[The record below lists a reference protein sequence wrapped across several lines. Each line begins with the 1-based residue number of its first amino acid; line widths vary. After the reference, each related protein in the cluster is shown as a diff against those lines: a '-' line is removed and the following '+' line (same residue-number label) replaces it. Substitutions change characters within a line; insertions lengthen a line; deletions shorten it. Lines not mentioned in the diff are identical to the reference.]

1 MPISLSLAH
10 LFTIMLNF
18 CMKSVHSLLGFVNST
33 NHETLIS
40 PNHCRN
46 IPSPATGLASV
57 PSSDNTRKSANIV
70 ESAAIK
76 SPPFTTEAAT
86 AKQPPFAAA
95 GRKDPGGI
103 GFLDEVG
110 GSVDGLMSCTESL
123 GFESSDERLT
133 GEETSSR
140 TTSKKRRRVAEY
152 KADEAKTFPPPLSSL
167 SRDGKPTFFLR
178 PVRRDGRLELTEV
191 KIDRLEVLTASR
203 EDGRLRLSLI
213 TDVDVE
219 DQEETEDTT
228 TVMEEDE
235 REEEREEEEEIGEK
249 WVFTVANGGG
259 EGFRQCHEMA
269 NHHHH
274 HNLPAWSQHC
284 VTIR

>member
-1 MPISLSLAH
+1 MPILLSLAH

-18 CMKSVHSLLGFVNST
+18 CMKSVRSLLGFVNST
-33 NHETLIS
+33 NHENLITPHHS
-40 PNHCRN
+40 RN
-46 IPSPATGLASV
+46 IPSPATGLASAT
-57 PSSDNTRKSANIV
+57 SSDNTRKSANVV

-76 SPPFTTEAAT
+76 PTPSTTEAAA
-86 AKQPPFAAA
+86 AKHPPFAAA
-95 GRKDPGGI
+95 RRKDPGGI

-110 GSVDGLMSCTESL
+110 GSVDGLTSCTESL

-133 GEETSSR
+133 GGETSSR
-140 TTSKKRRRVAEY
+140 TTSKKRRRVVEY

-167 SRDGKPTFFLR
+167 SRNGKLTFFLL

-191 KIDRLEVLTASR
+191 KIDRQEVLRASR

-235 REEEREEEEEIGEK
+235 REEDREEEEEIGEK
-249 WVFTVANGGG
+249 WVFTVANGDE

-274 HNLPAWSQHC
+274 ILPAWSQHC

>member
-1 MPISLSLAH
+1 MPILLSLAH
-10 LFTIMLNF
+10 LFHDHAQLLHEKCPLFVRF
-18 CMKSVHSLLGFVNST
+18 CNST
-33 NHETLIS
+33 NHETLITPHHS
-40 PNHCRN
+40 RN

-57 PSSDNTRKSANIV
+57 TSSDNTRKSANVV

-76 SPPFTTEAAT
+76 PTPSTTEAAA

-95 GRKDPGGI
+95 RRKDPGGI

-110 GSVDGLMSCTESL
+110 GSVDGLTSCTESL

-167 SRDGKPTFFLR
+167 SRNGKPTFFLR

-191 KIDRLEVLTASR
+191 KIDRQE
-203 EDGRLRLSLI
+203 
-213 TDVDVE
+213 
-219 DQEETEDTT
+219 EETEDTT

-235 REEEREEEEEIGEK
+235 REEDREEEEEIGEK
-249 WVFTVANGGG
+249 WCLRWRTAAEKVSGSVMRWRTTTTIICQPGASTVL
-259 EGFRQCHEMA
+259 R
-269 NHHHH
+269 
-274 HNLPAWSQHC
+274 
-284 VTIR
+284 